1 MQNSVEKEEDQ
12 GDRNI
17 YILAAN
23 KIEATNYIILC
34 SRKKTATWSVA
45 IMQTLPR

>member
-1 MQNSVEKEEDQ
+1 MQHSVKKKEDES
-12 GDRNI
+12 DRNI
-17 YILAAN
+17 YFLAAN

>member
-1 MQNSVEKEEDQ
+1 MQHSVEKEEDQ

-17 YILAAN
+17 YFLASN

-34 SRKKTATWSVA
+34 SRKKTATWSVVVT
-45 IMQTLPR
+45 QTLPR